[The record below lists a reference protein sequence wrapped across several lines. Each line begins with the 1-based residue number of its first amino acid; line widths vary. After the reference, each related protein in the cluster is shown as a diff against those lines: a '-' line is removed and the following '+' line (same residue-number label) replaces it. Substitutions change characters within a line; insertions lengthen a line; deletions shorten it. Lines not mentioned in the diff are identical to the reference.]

1 MAEFLKVVSFQ
12 EARQKIIEG
21 FPRQGKERVYL
32 TEAQRRVLASDVKSP
47 EDLPA
52 FHRTV
57 VDGYAVL
64 AEDTFGSSESL
75 PAYLDYVGE
84 VKMGQE
90 AGLSL
95 QKGQCC
101 WIPTGG
107 MLPAGSN
114 AAVMVEYTEKLGEDT
129 VLVYRPVGPWE
140 NIMQKGED
148 IKKEEVIFSAGSF
161 LRAQDIGLL
170 ASLGISKLLVF
181 KPWRVG
187 LISTGDEIVP
197 IEETPSTGK
206 VRDVNSH
213 ALAAA
218 IRDCGAI
225 PHNYPLVMDDFKVL
239 KNAVELGLRE
249 NDLLI
254 MSGGSSVGL
263 MDVTL
268 DVLLSFPGAEMLFHG
283 IAVKPG
289 KPTLAVKIGD
299 KMVIGLPGHPV
310 SALMMFHI
318 ICAPALSPYPPLSID
333 ACLELNLSSQAG
345 RDDFVPVEL
354 REEKGEKLA
363 LPLLGK
369 SGLMNILSRASGF
382 IHIPYEKQGLVK
394 GENTRVYLFM

>member
-1 MAEFLKVVSFQ
+1 VAEFLKVVSFQ

-129 VLVYRPVGPWE
+129 VLVYRPVGPWG

>member
-12 EARQKIIEG
+12 EARQKIIEC

-32 TEAQRRVLASDVKSP
+32 TEAQRRVLASDVQSP

-170 ASLGISKLLVF
+170 ASLGISELPVF

-197 IEETPSTGK
+197 IEETPTIGK

-218 IRDCGAI
+218 IKDCGAI
-225 PHNYPLVMDDFKVL
+225 PHNYPLVRDDFKVL
-239 KNAVELGLRE
+239 KNTVELGLRE

-263 MDVTL
+263 MDVTM
-268 DVLLSFPGAEMLFHG
+268 DVLLSFPEAEMLFHG

-318 ICAPALSPYPPLSID
+318 VCAPALSPYPPLSID
-333 ACLELNLSSQAG
+333 ARLELNLSSQAG

-394 GENTRVYLFM
+394 GENTRVYLY

>member
-1 MAEFLKVVSFQ
+1 VAEFLKVVSFQ

>member
-1 MAEFLKVVSFQ
+1 MAEFLKVLRFQ
-12 EARQKIIEG
+12 EARQKIREH
-21 FPRQGKERVYL
+21 FPHRGQEKVCL
-32 TEAQRRVLASDVKSP
+32 TEAQGRVLAEDVISS

-64 AEDTFGSSESL
+64 AEDTFGSNESL

-84 VKMGQE
+84 ITIGQE

-95 QKGQCC
+95 RKGQCC

-107 MLPAGSN
+107 MLPEGSD
-114 AAVMVEYTEKLGEDT
+114 AAVMVEYTEKLGEDS
-129 VLVYRPVGPWE
+129 VLIYQAVGPWE
-140 NIMQKGED
+140 NVMQKGED
-148 IKKEEVIFSAGSF
+148 IKKGEIVFSAGSF

-170 ASLGISKLLVF
+170 ASLGINEILLS
-181 KPWRVG
+181 KPWKVG
-187 LISTGDEIVP
+187 LISTGDEVIP
-197 IEETPSTGK
+197 IEENPEIGQ

-218 IRDCGAI
+218 VRDCGAI
-225 PHNYPLVMDDFKVL
+225 PYNYPLVRDEFTLL
-239 KNAVELGLRE
+239 KNAVETGLRE

-289 KPTLAVKIGD
+289 KPTLAVRIGD

-318 ICAPALSPYPPLSID
+318 ICADALSPYPSLSVD
-333 ACLELNLSSQAG
+333 ANLGLNLSSQAG
-345 RDDFVPVEL
+345 RDDFVAVEL

-363 LPLLGK
+363 YPLLGK
-369 SGLMNILSRASGF
+369 SGLMNILSRADGF
-382 IHIPYEKQGLVK
+382 VHIPYEKQGLLK
-394 GENTRVYLFM
+394 GEKIKVYLY

>member
-129 VLVYRPVGPWE
+129 VLVYRPVGPWG

>member
-12 EARQKIIEG
+12 EARQKIKEY
-21 FPRQGKERVYL
+21 FPRQEKERVFL
-32 TEAQRRVLASDVKSP
+32 TEAQRRVLASDVQSP

-57 VDGYAVL
+57 VDGYALL

-148 IKKEEVIFSAGSF
+148 IKKEEVIFSEGSF

-225 PHNYPLVMDDFKVL
+225 PHNYPLVMDDFKVF